1 MLPATEEQI
10 RSSFVNASKREASQ
24 AALPDLATLGWDR
37 LDYLGWR
44 DRKSPLLA
52 YAVVPVDDGRAA
64 EQPDAEQP
72 HAEGPTLVG
81 VLLRASERRADTPRR
96 KTVCAWC
103 EDVVRTDDV
112 TLYVARRG
120 GAAGKRGDTIGT
132 LICTDFTC
140 SANVRRR
147 PTSAEAGGDVEEARE
162 LFVAVR
168 VDGLRERAAR
178 FASEVR
184 RTR

>member
-1 MLPATEEQI
+1 MLPVTEAQI
-10 RSSFVNASKREASQ
+10 RASFANASKREASQ
-24 AALPDLATLGWDR
+24 ATLPDLETIAWDR

-52 YAVVPVDDGRAA
+52 YAVVPVAATDGGDGT
-64 EQPDAEQP
+64 E
-72 HAEGPTLVG
+72 LVG
-81 VLLRASERRADTPRR
+81 VLLRSTERRADAPRR

-103 EDVVRTDDV
+103 EDVVKTDDV

-120 GAAGKRGDTIGT
+120 GAAGKKGDTIGT

-162 LFVAVR
+162 LFVALR
-168 VDGLRERAAR
+168 VEGLRERSAR
-178 FASEVR
+178 FAVEVR